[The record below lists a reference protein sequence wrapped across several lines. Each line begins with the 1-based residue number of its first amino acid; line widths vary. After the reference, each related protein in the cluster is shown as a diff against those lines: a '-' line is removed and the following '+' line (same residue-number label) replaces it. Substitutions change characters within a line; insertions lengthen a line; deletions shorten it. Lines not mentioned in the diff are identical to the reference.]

1 VSSPNGAREMLLLIT
16 QRIRQAQM
24 LEAKSDSLRLQQAIP
39 LTEPEI
45 AAIDEASLLMTSSTS
60 L

>member
-1 VSSPNGAREMLLLIT
+1 
-16 QRIRQAQM
+16 M